1 MANTVII
8 LSGGRSRRFGG
19 VHKPG
24 VLLGG
29 RSVISRII
37 AAVRS
42 AVPEAGIW
50 LAGSGDG
57 LSQLEQASVH
67 TVREE
72 PIFSG
77 PLAGIDAG
85 VHAIGRQVE
94 QTSDVQTPDVQR
106 RGGDVMDVT
115 LVLAGDMP
123 LVSSDHLR
131 SLLAACREAG
141 GPAAGVDDR
150 GKLQFLCA
158 AWPTDLLR
166 SRLTDIGDTRDK
178 AVKLLFRGI
187 EVTPVEVDAATIV
200 DFDTPEEFEQ
210 VFAQV
215 SSSGSDS
222 SASNSGSSARA
233 SSAQASSAQ
242 GADRG
247 EHRRVP
253 DEVLQIRDHAQA
265 EMTDGDVAAILEFA
279 SRIKHSD
286 SSLSPVLA
294 AFLAGRIHSE
304 GTDGTPRPVQESL
317 QRVEEILTRPRD

>member
-94 QTSDVQTPDVQR
+94 QTPDVQR

-222 SASNSGSSARA
+222 SASSSGSSARA

>member
-166 SRLTDIGDTRDK
+166 SRLADIGDTRDK

-222 SASNSGSSARA
+222 SASSSGSSAR
-233 SSAQASSAQ
+233 ASSAQ

>member
-94 QTSDVQTPDVQR
+94 QTPDVQTPDVQR

-166 SRLTDIGDTRDK
+166 SRLADIGDTRDK

-222 SASNSGSSARA
+222 SASSSG
-233 SSAQASSAQ
+233 SSAQ